1 MMGRAYRFPLALLGA
16 LNMVVSSTSGQQSTP
31 GQSESVITFDGKKY
45 ALDSLSQE
53 ARELVRGVRV
63 ADSQL
68 RFHEDTL
75 KVIAMGRQAMA
86 MKLKATLTTAREI
99 NS

>member
-1 MMGRAYRFPLALLGA
+1 M
-16 LNMVVSSTSGQQSTP
+16 
-31 GQSESVITFDGKKY
+31 
-45 ALDSLSQE
+45 
-53 ARELVRGVRV
+53 VRGVRV